1 MVSRNARILT
11 ALLAAC
17 ALTAG
22 CGGASRGQPTGGI
35 HAKLGYSEGGG
46 LRVVE
51 APPGGAAD
59 LAGLRTNDIIIAING
74 TSVRELDYQT
84 IVEQLRG
91 PVGSSVQLD
100 VFRDGEVRT
109 VVVMRQAYSR

>member
-1 MVSRNARILT
+1 MCRRARILT

-17 ALTAG
+17 ALSTA
-22 CGGASRGQPTGGI
+22 CGGSSRGQPVGGI

-46 LRVVE
+46 LRVVD
-51 APPGGAAD
+51 APAGGAAD
-59 LAGLRTNDIIIAING
+59 LAGLQTNDIIIAING

-84 IVEQLRG
+84 IVERLRG

>member
-1 MVSRNARILT
+1 MI
-11 ALLAAC
+11 
-17 ALTAG
+17 AG
-22 CGGASRGQPTGGI
+22 CSGAGQAQQTGGI

-51 APPGGAAD
+51 VPPGGAAD
-59 LAGLRTNDIIIAING
+59 LAGLEVNDVIIAIDG
-74 TSVRELDYQT
+74 ESIRELDYPA

-100 VFRDGEVRT
+100 VFRGGEVAT
-109 VVVMRQAYSR
+109 MVVMRQAYAR